1 MNGCWGITWEE
12 STHWNVYFSH
22 GTWQRSWCQT
32 IHDRNVHSLWMW
44 HSLHHEE
51 NPMHTPVK
59 VVLLAAPNTR
69 CWVNSLASLYW
80 VRPSLLSSSLF
91 SVLFWASDVAILSS
105 RSMLMLCSE
114 VVPLRAQH
122 IMTSSQLSTLPLVDP
137 WCRDTPAAPQVQT
150 QAACHRAR
158 PVGHHAL

>member
-1 MNGCWGITWEE
+1 MNGCWGHTMRGINILESSITPMVLDKGAGVKKYKIETYTHSGCGSL
-12 STHWNVYFSH
+12 ST
-22 GTWQRSWCQT
+22 RK
-32 IHDRNVHSLWMW
+32 R
-44 HSLHHEE
+44 
-51 NPMHTPVK
+51 TPVK
-59 VVLLAAPNTR
+59 VVLPAALNTR
-69 CWVNSLASLYW
+69 CWVNSLAHLYW

-158 PVGHHAL
+158 PVGHHTM